1 MKIAIT
7 DYSFPSL
14 DIEEGILRPVGH
26 GIAARKEGKSASE
39 LTTLVAAAGGSAKDT
54 GRHAGQIG
62 L

>member
-14 DIEEGILRPVGH
+14 DIEEGILRPLGH
-26 GIAARKEGKSASE
+26 EIASLKERKPAAE
-39 LTTLVAAAGGSAKDT
+39 LTTLMADGPCAEN
-54 GRHAGQIG
+54 RCQI